1 MTFLRT
7 SAIVWLLDG
16 EIEPSEAITGRREV
30 KQRIYLDN
38 GAMTKDGNEDGST
51 GALGWGASLRE
62 FRAFLGVERG
72 LGPRTVEAYFSDLSQ
87 LAAWSVARG
96 LDPASLD
103 RGAVTAF
110 LVHQQGL
117 GKKPRSLARLSSA
130 LRQFL
135 TFLRMEG
142 GGGAGPEAVVKP
154 PRPPRILPKTLSES
168 QVEAILA
175 APDLGDPLGV
185 RDRAWIELLYATGLR
200 VSELASLPALSV
212 FLDEGFVKVMGKGR
226 KERLVPFGEG
236 AETWLRSW
244 LALRPGFRPKGV
256 ELFLG
261 RRGEALTRQHLWRL
275 IKRYAAKAG
284 VDPDT
289 VSPHVLRHAFA
300 THLLD
305 HGADLRA
312 VQAMLGHADI
322 STTQIYTHVHQA
334 RLRALYEKMH
344 PRAGG

>member
-1 MTFLRT
+1 MIR
-7 SAIVWLLDG
+7 
-16 EIEPSEAITGRREV
+16 SESEG
-30 KQRIYLDN
+30 D
-38 GAMTKDGNEDGST
+38 
-51 GALGWGASLRE
+51 LGWGASLRE
-62 FRAFLGVERG
+62 FRAHLGVERG
-72 LGPRTVEAYFSDLSQ
+72 LGAKTVEAYLSDLGQ
-87 LAAWSVARG
+87 MAAWAVDRSQEPG
-96 LDPASLD
+96 SLD
-103 RGAVTAF
+103 RDAITAF

-117 GKKPRSLARLSSA
+117 GKKPRSLARLSSS

-135 TFLRMEG
+135 AFLRLEG
-142 GGGAGPEAVVKP
+142 SRGAGPEAVVKP
-154 PRPPRILPKTLSES
+154 PRPPRILPKTLSEA

-200 VSELASLPALSV
+200 VSELAALPALSV

-236 AETWLRSW
+236 AESWLRSW
-244 LALRPGFRPKGV
+244 LALRPGFRPKGS

-261 RRGEALTRQHLWRL
+261 RSGEALTRQHLWRL
-275 IKRYAAKAG
+275 IKRYAGKAG
-284 VDPDT
+284 VDPKT

-334 RLRALYEKMH
+334 RLRALYDRMH
-344 PRAGG
+344 PRSR

>member
-1 MTFLRT
+1 MIR
-7 SAIVWLLDG
+7 S
-16 EIEPSEAITGRREV
+16 EPEG
-30 KQRIYLDN
+30 D
-38 GAMTKDGNEDGST
+38 
-51 GALGWGASLRE
+51 LGWAASLRE
-62 FRAFLGVERG
+62 FRAHLGVERG
-72 LGPRTVEAYFSDLSQ
+72 LGAKTVEAYTSDLGQ
-87 LAAWSVARG
+87 MAAWAVDRNQEPG
-96 LDPASLD
+96 SLD
-103 RGAVTAF
+103 RDTITAF

-117 GKKPRSLARLSSA
+117 GKKPRSLARLSSS

-135 TFLRMEG
+135 AFLRMEG
-142 GGGAGPEAVVKP
+142 SRGAGPEAVVKP

-175 APDLGDPLGV
+175 APDLSDPLGV

-236 AETWLRSW
+236 AESWLRSW
-244 LALRPGFRPKGV
+244 LALRPGFRPKGG

-261 RRGEALTRQHLWRL
+261 RSGEALTRQHLWRL
-275 IKRYAAKAG
+275 IKRYATKAG
-284 VDPDT
+284 VDAKT

-334 RLRALYEKMH
+334 RLRALYDRMH
-344 PRAGG
+344 PRSR